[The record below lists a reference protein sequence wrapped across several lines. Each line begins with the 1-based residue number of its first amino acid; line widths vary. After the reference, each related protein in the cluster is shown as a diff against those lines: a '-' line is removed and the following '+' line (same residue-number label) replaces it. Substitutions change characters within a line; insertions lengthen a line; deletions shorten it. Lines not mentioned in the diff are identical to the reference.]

1 MTTTTVKAAP
11 SAADAPPSYAF
22 SDSEVG
28 KRLAMTKRSAH
39 DEDNSEARLPL

>member
-1 MTTTTVKAAP
+1 MTTTVKAAS
-11 SAADAPPSYAF
+11 SAADAPSYAF